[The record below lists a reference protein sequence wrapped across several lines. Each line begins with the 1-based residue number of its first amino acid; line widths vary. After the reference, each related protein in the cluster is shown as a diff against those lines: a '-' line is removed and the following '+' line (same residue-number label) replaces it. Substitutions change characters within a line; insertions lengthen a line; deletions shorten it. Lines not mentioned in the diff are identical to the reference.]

1 MIDRIW
7 QAFHLLHL
15 FLLVFLMNRRVIT
28 ELNPHAVGARAA
40 ELVANLVEVSHART
54 RGVPVILAWRNYGK
68 FVLLLYY
75 SAFLSCLDPLL
86 HLIVSLV
93 SQVIFHILGLVVL
106 YHRFSVDAERIL
118 RLGKS
123 LELLYECIDFLS
135 FPTHLPFSIFSFL
148 LQFMELFLQFR
159 YFSVLVLN
167 LRLFLT
173 QNALHTLVLV
183 FECDNRLTSALII
196 IYKLTKLLISV
207 FGILL
212 HLALYQ
218 EAFVFKVRNAL
229 LYKLLSRI

>member
-15 FLLVFLMNRRVIT
+15 FLLVFLMNRRVVT

-40 ELVANLVEVSHART
+40 ELIANLIKVSHARA
-54 RGVPVILAWRNYGK
+54 RCVPVILAWGNYGK
-68 FVLLLYY
+68 LVLLLYY

-93 SQVIFHILGLVVL
+93 GQVVFHILGLVVL
-106 YHRFSVDAERIL
+106 YHRFSVDAEGVL
-118 RLGKS
+118 RLGEP

-135 FPTHLPFSIFSFL
+135 FPPNLPFSIFSFL
-148 LQFMELFLQFR
+148 LQLMKLFLQFR

-173 QNALHTLVLV
+173 
-183 FECDNRLTSALII
+183 
-196 IYKLTKLLISV
+196 
-207 FGILL
+207 
-212 HLALYQ
+212 
-218 EAFVFKVRNAL
+218 
-229 LYKLLSRI
+229 